1 MKKLRVNLQER
12 SYDILIEN
20 KLRDNFATYIKEV
33 YKGNRIVVITD
44 TNLHRIY
51 GQELQN
57 NLEKNNFEVKFII
70 IQAGEKSKNFS
81 SLLPIYNE
89 LLDFKLTRSD
99 LIIAFGGGV
108 VGDLGGFVAST
119 FLRGV
124 NFIQIP
130 TSLLAQVDSSVGGKV
145 AVDLDAGKNLV
156 GSFYHP
162 KRVLIDTD
170 ILNTLEEKFFN
181 DGLGEVIKYG
191 CIKDKDLFE
200 RLEEFK
206 DKKELKENIEE
217 IIYTCCDIKR
227 QVVEND
233 EKDTGERMLLNFGHT
248 LAHAIEKFY
257 NFETYSHGEAVAI
270 GMYQISLISEK
281 KKFTEKNCSK
291 RIKAI
296 LEKYELP
303 FECEVMKNGSDDL
316 IEAIKLDKKNLN
328 NNLNVILLKEIGD
341 SCIYKTTYEFFK

>member
-1 MKKLRVNLQER
+1 MKNLRVNLQER

-20 KLRDNFATYIKEV
+20 KLRDNLATYIKEV

-57 NLEKNNFEVKFII
+57 NLEKDNFEVKFIVI
-70 IQAGEKSKNFS
+70 EAGEKSKNFS

-191 CIKDKDLFE
+191 CIKDRSLFE
-200 RLEEFK
+200 KLEKFK

-248 LAHAIEKFY
+248 LGHAIEKFY

-270 GMYQISLISEK
+270 GMYQISLISEEK
-281 KKFTEKNCSK
+281 KLTKENCSK
-291 RIKAI
+291 RIKTM

-303 FECEVMKNGSDDL
+303 FECEVMKNGNDDL

-341 SCIYKTTYEFFK
+341 SFIHKTTYEFFK

>member
-1 MKKLRVNLQER
+1 VKQLRVNLDER
-12 SYDILIEN
+12 SYDILIES
-20 KLRDNFATYIKEV
+20 KLRENLSKYIREV
-33 YKGNRIVVITD
+33 HTGNRVVIITD
-44 TNLHRIY
+44 TNLDRIY
-51 GQELQN
+51 GKELKEH
-57 NLEKNNFEVKFII
+57 LEANGFKARFIVI
-70 IQAGEKSKNFS
+70 EAGEKSKNFS

-89 LLDFKLTRSD
+89 LLEFKLTRSD
-99 LIIAFGGGV
+99 LVIAFGGGV

-124 NFIQIP
+124 DFIQIP

-191 CIKDKDLFE
+191 CIKDSELFD
-200 RLEEFK
+200 RLEKYK
-206 DKKELKENIEE
+206 DRKELKLNIDD
-217 IIYTCCDIKR
+217 IVYTCCDIKR

-233 EKDTGERMLLNFGHT
+233 ERDTGERMLLNFGHT

-257 NFETYSHGEAVAI
+257 NFETYSHGEAVGI
-270 GMYQISLISEK
+270 GMYQISLISEILNLTK
-281 KKFTEKNCSK
+281 EGSAI
-291 RIKAI
+291 RIKTM
-296 LEKYELP
+296 LEKYDLP
-303 FECEVMKNGSDDL
+303 FMCDVMKSGNDDL
-316 IEAIKLDKKNLN
+316 LEAIKLDKKNLN
-328 NNLNVILLKEIGD
+328 DSLNVILLKEIGE
-341 SCIYKTTYEFFK
+341 SFIYKTTYEFFK